1 MSTPGRAS
9 QVVELHDYTSICSS
23 ALSEVVALVILRNKE
38 RCAQTPRE
46 VAFLKAFCDPALY

>member
-1 MSTPGRAS
+1 M
-9 QVVELHDYTSICSS
+9 ELHDYTSICSS